1 LLGLIALAVILF
13 VLGFAFGEAVHDN
26 PAPGR
31 SRTFVRTFA
40 PLPPAP
46 VPRTVTVTVGAP

>member
-1 LLGLIALAVILF
+1 MLGLIALAVILF
-13 VLGFAFGEAVHDN
+13 VLGFALGEAVHDN
-26 PAPGR
+26 PAPGH

-46 VPRTVTVTVGAP
+46 IPETVTVTVGGQ